1 MCKCTNMKK
10 LFRSICF
17 ALPVILFSAS
27 GCDDFLDRDPL
38 SELSPGTFF
47 GTKGD
52 MSTWMAGMYD
62 ETQTTLMGPQIGAL
76 EWGDLRSDNYNTTGY
91 GDTRVY
97 MNAIDASQSQYNW
110 ENLYRVVDRCN
121 VAIARFPG
129 IPNLLPFDYND
140 NLGQSYG
147 MRALMYFYAIR
158 VWGEVPLVTEPWD
171 GDIATSRKGRT
182 PMNEIKAQLLSDLD
196 RAINLLSTNVTTNR
210 KYVFNLGAAY
220 ALKTDVHM
228 WFKEYDK
235 AVAASDYFIS
245 NPNYALVANSEQWK
259 DMFLNPMA
267 STETIFTLNWSNDL
281 IDGTNSWA
289 QRVGASNTNNTYQV
303 SKVIFDEFVT
313 RLRSGNGA
321 DGRFWNVLDTLRMSA
336 SSGGTVPIG
345 YNHYFPNSTYSDGIT
360 KNHKFSQA
368 SSDADRMWQALSTTL
383 SFVQMPIYRVA
394 DVLTLRAEA
403 LNQLGRGDDA
413 LTIVNNIR
421 QRVGY
426 LADAKMEVDVADK
439 VAIENLI
446 LKERQLEFMAE
457 GKRWF
462 DLLRTDKVMEVM
474 DPVMR
479 QRQEAANVVQIGFGD
494 PRRALFPIYYK
505 EFEANSELK
514 GKQNPP
520 YTEG

>member
-1 MCKCTNMKK
+1 MKK
-10 LFRSICF
+10 FLKSIAI
-17 ALPVILFSAS
+17 ALPVVLMATT
-27 GCDDFLDRDPL
+27 GCKDFLDREPL

-52 MSTWMAGMYD
+52 MATWMAGMYD
-62 ETQTTLMGPQIGAL
+62 ETQTTLMGSQIGAL

-110 ENLYRVVDRCN
+110 ENLYRVIDRSN
-121 VAIARFPG
+121 VAIARFPK
-129 IPNLLPFDYND
+129 IPNLTSFDYND

-158 VWGEVPLVTEPWD
+158 VWGEVPLITEPWD
-171 GDIATSRKGRT
+171 GSIAKSQLGRA
-182 PMNEIKAQLLSDLD
+182 PMEEIKKQIQSDID
-196 RAINLLSTNVTTNR
+196 KAITLLSTNVTANR
-210 KYVFNLGAAY
+210 KFVFNLGAAY

-235 AVAASDYFIS
+235 AILASNYFIGNS
-245 NPNYALVANSEQWK
+245 NYALVTNSAEWK
-259 DMFLNPMA
+259 DMFLNPTT
-267 STETIFTLNWSNDL
+267 SNETIFTLNWSDDL

-289 QRVGASNTNNTYQV
+289 QRVGASNTNNGYQV

-313 RLRSGNGA
+313 RLRSGQGK

-336 SSGGTVPIG
+336 STGGTVPIG
-345 YNHYFPNSTYSDGIT
+345 YNHYFPSSTYSDGIT
-360 KNHKFSQA
+360 KNHKFSSPSTDPA
-368 SSDADRMWQALSTTL
+368 RMWQALSTTL
-383 SFVQMPIYRVA
+383 SFVKLPVYRLA

-403 LNQLGRGDDA
+403 LNQVNRGDEA

-421 QRVGY
+421 KRVGY
-426 LADAKMEVDVADK
+426 MADAKAEVSTTDK
-439 VAIENLI
+439 AAIENLI

-479 QRQEAANVVQIGFGD
+479 QRQEAANVVPIGFGD
-494 PRRALFPIYYK
+494 PRRAKFPIYYK
-505 EFEANSELK
+505 EFEANPALK